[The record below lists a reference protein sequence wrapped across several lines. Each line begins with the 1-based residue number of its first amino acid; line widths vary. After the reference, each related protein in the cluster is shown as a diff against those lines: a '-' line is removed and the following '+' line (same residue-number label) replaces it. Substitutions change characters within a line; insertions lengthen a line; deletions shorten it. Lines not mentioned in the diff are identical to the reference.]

1 MPASTTDPAGARKA
15 PPLPILLAALTGGHL
30 FGNCTVIAIAAI
42 ATDLKRELG
51 INAEDYG
58 WLIGIY
64 MIVQG
69 VIAIP
74 GGLLIDY
81 LGARIVFAASML
93 LAAGGTAVVAT
104 SDTFWTAFFGMFL
117 VGAGYGLV
125 NPCTSKTVFDVFPKN
140 RRASAMGIK
149 QTGVPLGGVLGAMV
163 AGTLVADF
171 GRANVL
177 YGFSIVIVAAASM
190 ALLLPQR
197 TAGPDA
203 HPLAGMMAV
212 MRDKNLQ
219 IFNTAIGIFQASMYS
234 MLANIAAYCRE
245 VLAADPALAS
255 TCLSVAQTAS
265 AIGRISWGAFSEFVF
280 DSRRK
285 PVLLTIGAVGTM
297 SLLIMAT
304 TSPNWPF
311 FLILALAF
319 PIGLAT
325 AGYVGLTQTVC
336 VEAADPKLTA
346 TAVGSNRIFT
356 SAGAGIGLPFF
367 GWIVDQFGY
376 NVAWFALAA
385 IFALGTLVIAVW
397 FKERR

>member
-1 MPASTTDPAGARKA
+1 MSTSTTDPGGARKG

-51 INAEDYG
+51 ISAEDYG

-81 LGARIVFAASML
+81 LGARIVFATSML
-93 LAAGGTAVVAT
+93 LAAGGTAAVA
-104 SDTFWTAFFGMFL
+104 SADTFWAAFFGMFL

-140 RRASAMGIK
+140 RRGSAMGIK

-171 GRANVL
+171 GRAQVL
-177 YGFSIVIVAAASM
+177 YGFAIVIGLAASM
-190 ALLLPQR
+190 ALLLPYR
-197 TAGPDA
+197 RGRPEAP
-203 HPLAGMMAV
+203 PFAGMMAV

-245 VLAADPALAS
+245 VLAAEPALAS
-255 TCLSVAQTAS
+255 ACLSIAQAAS
-265 AIGRISWGAFSEFVF
+265 AVGRLSWGALSDLAFAA
-280 DSRRK
+280 RRK
-285 PVLLTIGAVGTM
+285 PVLLIIGTVGTL
-297 SLLIMAT
+297 SLLTMAT
-304 TSPNWPF
+304 TSTNWPF
-311 FLILALAF
+311 YLVLALAF
-319 PIGLAT
+319 PTGLAA

-336 VEAADPKLTA
+336 VEASDPKLTA

-356 SAGAGIGLPFF
+356 SAGAGIGLPFY
-367 GWIVDQFGY
+367 GWVVDTYGY
-376 NVAWFALAA
+376 SAAWLSLSV
-385 IFALGTLVIAVW
+385 IFALGTMVIAFW
-397 FKERR
+397 FRESR